1 MTRFRTLTR
10 RRAACLF
17 SVSVLLCGCSALPL
31 PGAGTPTPFTDISR
45 WNQLL
50 APAELAIQADPD
62 HFSGSSNDD
71 SNGWWRLHIWYL
83 PGFPEARA
91 KVEALIPT
99 GAPVEWTEARF
110 SMTERLRVFHEINI
124 GDGSWIT
131 SVSIGTPDTVQVG
144 IVAHDAVREAA
155 FRSTYGEIIE
165 FVVTGVVPPL

>member
-1 MTRFRTLTR
+1 MTRLRTLTR

-50 APAELAIQADPD
+50 APAEL
-62 HFSGSSNDD
+62 
-71 SNGWWRLHIWYL
+71 
-83 PGFPEARA
+83 
-91 KVEALIPT
+91 VEALIPT